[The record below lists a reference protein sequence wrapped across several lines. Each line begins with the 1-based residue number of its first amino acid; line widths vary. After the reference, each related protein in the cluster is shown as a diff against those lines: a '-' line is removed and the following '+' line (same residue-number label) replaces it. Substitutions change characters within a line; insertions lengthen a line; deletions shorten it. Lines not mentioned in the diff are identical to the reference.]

1 MTSVVMA
8 LIILSC
14 VRSMVSSLRSMK
26 LSPKKHFEDIEWINI
41 FIKSISLK
49 SLIASLLIIEN
60 VAIRILIVY
69 SFLFG
74 SCQNFVGSWNFFEG
88 FFCPLMFIFVRM
100 KFEGLLIKILFYKL
114 FLWHLLPSFFK
125 REEFY
130 KDHWYWEFR

>member
-1 MTSVVMA
+1 MSSVVMA
-8 LIILSC
+8 LVILSC

-26 LSPKKHFEDIEWINI
+26 LSPKKHFKDVKWIYI
-41 FIKSISLK
+41 LIKSISLE
-49 SLIASLLIIEN
+49 SLIASLLIIKN
-60 VAIRILIVY
+60 ITIRILIVY

-74 SCQNFVGSWNFFEG
+74 SCQNFVSSWNFFEG
-88 FFCPLMFIFVRM
+88 FFCSLMFIFVWM

-114 FLWHLLPSFFK
+114 FLWHLLLSFFK